1 MLHSVVRSAAVL
13 LVVLGVARAGE
24 FEDVRFISRGDQ
36 SEQRYV
42 LQLPE
47 GFRPEE
53 PQDLLVVLHGH
64 GSDRWQFPRD
74 GRDECRGAR
83 EAAAKYGMILVS
95 PDYRARTSWMGPRAE
110 EDMLQILE
118 ELRRNYRVGKVVV
131 SGGSMGGTSA
141 LTFAALHPDLVDGV
155 VALNGLANHLE
166 YDGFQ
171 EAIAASFGGS
181 KVEKP
186 DEYKK
191 RSAEYWPER
200 LTMPLGLTTGGRD
213 TVVPPESVQRLAK
226 VLERLERPV
235 LLIHR
240 PEGGHATDYADTLA
254 VYSFV
259 VEKVRSRDAQAR

>member
-1 MLHSVVRSAAVL
+1 MLCAL
-13 LVVLGVARAGE
+13 
-24 FEDVRFISRGDQ
+24 VRFALLLLALPGTIAAEEFQDVSFLARSDQ

-42 LQLPE
+42 LRLPE

-53 PQDLLVVLHGH
+53 SRDLLVVLHGH
-64 GSDRWQFPRD
+64 GADRWQFPKD

-110 EDMLQILE
+110 EDVVQILE

-141 LTFAALHPDLVDGV
+141 MTFAALHPELVDGV
-155 VALNGLANHLE
+155 VSLNGHANHLE
-166 YDGFQ
+166 YEGFQ
-171 EAIAASFGGS
+171 EAIGASFGGS

-186 DEYKK
+186 EEYKK

-200 LTMPLGLTTGGRD
+200 LTMPVGLTTGGRD
-213 TVVPPESVQRLAK
+213 SVVPPESTQRLAR
-226 VLERLERPV
+226 VLERLKRPV

-240 PEGGHATDYADTLA
+240 PDGGHATNLADTLA
-254 VYSFV
+254 AYSFV
-259 VEKVRSRDAQAR
+259 IEKVRSRDDKAR